1 MLMLPFIGAQI
12 AAARKKRGWT
22 QAQLAKRASVS
33 RATIEALENARTGE
47 LGFAKV
53 TKILSALGLELK
65 LQETGAA
72 RPTLDE
78 LMQEQS
84 DDQGLDRNR

>member
-1 MLMLPFIGAQI
+1 MLPFIGAQI

-47 LGFAKV
+47 LGFSKV

-65 LQETGAA
+65 LQQTGAA

-78 LMQEQS
+78 LMQEES

>member
-1 MLMLPFIGAQI
+1 MLPFIGAQI

-47 LGFAKV
+47 LGFSKV

-84 DDQGLDRNR
+84 DDQGLDRLS

>member
-1 MLMLPFIGAQI
+1 MLPFIGAQI

-47 LGFAKV
+47 LGFSKV

-65 LQETGAA
+65 LQETSAA

>member
-1 MLMLPFIGAQI
+1 MLPFIGAQI

>member
-1 MLMLPFIGAQI
+1 MLPFIGAQI

-47 LGFAKV
+47 LGFSKV